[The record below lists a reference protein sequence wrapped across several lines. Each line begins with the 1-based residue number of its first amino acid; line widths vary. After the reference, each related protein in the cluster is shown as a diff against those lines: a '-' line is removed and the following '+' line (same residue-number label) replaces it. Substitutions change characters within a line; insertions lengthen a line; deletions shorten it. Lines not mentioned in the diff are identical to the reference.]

1 MSETVL
7 NELLGGMSDKYDKRP
22 GHLVNDFMAAVAN
35 AVEKRDKKID
45 IVESKL
51 DVRNLKD
58 EELDLYI
65 TQNSDKTRHL
75 ATYASA
81 IVIIVGN
88 CNFAKGDI
96 AETSSGIQFEFV
108 ESINVVDTAETT
120 LKAVIPG
127 SSGNVRANTITQL
140 PVTVQG
146 LTSINNPL
154 DAQGGYDK
162 EEDQHYLERFL
173 ESEQA
178 EETQGNKAQ
187 HKSWA
192 KSIQGVG
199 DAKVFPLQNAEG
211 VTTENSVL
219 TVIVDSNILPASVEL
234 INTVQ
239 EIINPLSENGH
250 GSGLAPL
257 GCYAYIK
264 SADVLNLNI
273 TFIGVLAQGANNES
287 VKTSVSFKIKE
298 YLKDVYKNNKT
309 ISFAKMGVA
318 ILAADGLEDY
328 TNLMINGST
337 ENILVPDKSV
347 AVLESVVIS

>member
-22 GHLVNDFMAAVAN
+22 GHLVNDFMTAVAN

-51 DVRNLKD
+51 DVRNLKGD
-58 EELDLYI
+58 ELDLYI

-75 ATYASA
+75 ATYATA
-81 IVIIVGN
+81 VVTIIGN
-88 CNFAKGDI
+88 CDFVKGDI
-96 AETSSGIQFEFV
+96 AETPSGIQFEFV
-108 ESINVVDTAETT
+108 ENISIAGTAETT

-127 SSGNVRANTITQL
+127 SSGNVRANTITQI

-146 LTSINNPL
+146 LTSINNAL
-154 DAQGGYDK
+154 DAQDGYDK
-162 EEDQHYLERFL
+162 EEDQHFSERFL
-173 ESEQA
+173 EGEQA

-187 HKSWA
+187 HKSWV
-192 KSIQGVG
+192 KSVQGVG
-199 DAKVFPLQNAEG
+199 DAKVFPLQNAAG
-211 VTTENSVL
+211 VTTDNSVL
-219 TVIVDSNILPASVEL
+219 TVIVDSNILPASAEL

-257 GCYAYIK
+257 GCYAYIE
-264 SADVLNLNI
+264 SANPLNLNV
-273 TFIGVLAQGANNES
+273 TFTGVLTQGITNEAA
-287 VKTSVSFKIKE
+287 TISVSLKIKE
-298 YLKDVYKNNKT
+298 YLKDVYKSNKI
-309 ISFAKMGVA
+309 ISFAQMGVS

-328 TNLMINGST
+328 SNLMINGST
-337 ENILVPDKSV
+337 ENIIVPDKSV